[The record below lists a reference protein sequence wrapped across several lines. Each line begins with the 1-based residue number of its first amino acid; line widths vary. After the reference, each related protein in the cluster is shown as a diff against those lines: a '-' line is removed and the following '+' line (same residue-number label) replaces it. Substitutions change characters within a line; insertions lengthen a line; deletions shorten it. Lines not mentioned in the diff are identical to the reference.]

1 MRSNFLKQ
9 KTAEVG
15 ETNKDQA
22 EDGDTNK
29 ENENDENTA
38 DPAERRRKKN
48 LAMTTEKDYH

>member
-22 EDGDTNK
+22 EDGDADK
-29 ENENDENTA
+29 ENANDENAA
-38 DPAERRRKKN
+38 DPAGRRKKN
-48 LAMTTEKDYH
+48 LAMQTEKDYF

>member
-22 EDGDTNK
+22 EDGDADK
-29 ENENDENTA
+29 ENQNDENA
-38 DPAERRRKKN
+38 GDEAERRRRKD
-48 LAMTTEKDYH
+48 LAMRTEKDYH